1 MKTIDEMIAVMQA
14 AKEGKQIEWKYLY
27 SKCWNRTGLNIE
39 WNWSCHDYRIKPEPK
54 RVPLG
59 PEDIDL
65 HRDLFR
71 LNQQGRGERSTAH
84 SVTAGIGIWIA
95 GASVAQSWNDL
106 MEFWEISS
114 DGGKTW
120 RPCWKE
126 EA

>member
-59 PEDIDL
+59 LEDIDL

-71 LNQQGRGERSTAH
+71 KKGFETVYMGMAVHPTGLTLAYSHFVVYWQELFEA
-84 SVTAGIGIWIA
+84 
-95 GASVAQSWNDL
+95 
-106 MEFWEISS
+106 WEISR
-114 DGGKTW
+114 DGGRTW
-120 RPCWKE
+120 QPCWKE